1 MLEKLALEGLM
12 HVKVTVEVK
21 VLLFIM
27 YFMYIFIHCCVFHF
41 EGPLTLVH
49 NRKVKLL
56 GVISF
61 GAGK

>member
-1 MLEKLALEGLM
+1 M
-12 HVKVTVEVK
+12 HAKATVEVK

-27 YFMYIFIHCCVFHF
+27 YFIYVFIHCSGFHF

-61 GAGK
+61 GVGK